1 MTEPRITEKT
11 NKYERLFKICLS
23 FVGQTLDEVIFYLD
37 KDDLDFSEQPN
48 E

>member
-1 MTEPRITEKT
+1 MTEPRITEKLT
-11 NKYERLFKICLS
+11 NTRGYLKLVSL
-23 FVGQTLDEVIFYLD
+23 LLD